1 MDRQCVVCH
10 TKEAVFRCIQCHK
23 PTCDECAFKTEHGAF
38 CSRQCANS
46 YRDFMRAQ
54 PSIPRRSGGALRA
67 LILVLIAAAI
77 AVLVLHKY
85 RPGLL
90 PF

>member
-10 TKEAVFRCIQCHK
+10 NREAVFRCIQCHK

-38 CSRQCANS
+38 CSRACASS

-54 PSIPRRSGGALRA
+54 PYVPPRSGGLLRP
-67 LILVLIAAAI
+67 LIGFIIIAAI
-77 AVLVLHKY
+77 ALFIIHKY
-85 RPGLL
+85 RPDLL
-90 PF
+90 HF